1 MIELKLNECLNKLDK
16 VLFEKYKDEDDEI
29 VYRSEIRKTLD
40 YVRNYIIKS
49 TPNRDNRTFIVILEF
64 INYLIKESFYPITFN
79 FLNRINGLRSL
90 ILKFEDKCL
99 EIVDKKIDFEEECN
113 SFLNVYAFNDQ
124 DEDEDEGTYPHLE
137 KVIEDCSK

>member
-29 VYRSEIRKTLD
+29 VYRSEIRKTSD

-64 INYLIKESFYPITFN
+64 AI
-79 FLNRINGLRSL
+79 LN
-90 ILKFEDKCL
+90 
-99 EIVDKKIDFEEECN
+99 
-113 SFLNVYAFNDQ
+113 
-124 DEDEDEGTYPHLE
+124 HLY
-137 KVIEDCSK
+137 D